1 MNPGKIEE
9 MQKKKEEEKEARR
22 TRLLDETLKLQKERR
37 MYEEGERSIHQEIP
51 PAKDRITEFKRKS
64 FGKFFPAKLDER
76 PTSGITS
83 QGVGDVT
90 TQAQSQLEEE
100 ERSTF
105 QQPFR
110 NFYTS
115 GEPVMFR
122 TMNRFEGRS
131 NFFNYYPTDDMQEQK
146 IEKAWF
152 ENQNRQIADKRRN
165 EEMKQT
171 VKQWSDAR
179 SRMEEE
185 IQRKKEHQYEGSN
198 FESRAFVRTNWKT
211 KNFNPDSN
219 PLEEE
224 SSEEEYYD
232 EEYDDEVEDIDQT

>member
-105 QQPFR
+105 Q
-110 NFYTS
+110 
-115 GEPVMFR
+115 
-122 TMNRFEGRS
+122 
-131 NFFNYYPTDDMQEQK
+131 
-146 IEKAWF
+146 
-152 ENQNRQIADKRRN
+152 
-165 EEMKQT
+165 
-171 VKQWSDAR
+171 
-179 SRMEEE
+179 
-185 IQRKKEHQYEGSN
+185 
-198 FESRAFVRTNWKT
+198 
-211 KNFNPDSN
+211 
-219 PLEEE
+219 
-224 SSEEEYYD
+224 
-232 EEYDDEVEDIDQT
+232 